1 MDKILIVDDSPTV
14 RRLLVHTLKPKRYQC
29 VEASDGFEALEKLVL
44 NPDIKL
50 VISDLNMPNMDGI
63 EFIGSVRKDP
73 VYQDLPIIMLTT
85 DSTPDNRRLAFEAGA
100 NLYLVKP
107 SPAHIILFKV
117 QSLLEADKEQ
127 TPCCPGRHRTRHSTS
142 G

>member
-1 MDKILIVDDSPTV
+1 MDKILIVDDSATV
-14 RRLLVHTLKPKRYQC
+14 RKLLVHTLKPRRYTC
-29 VEASDGFEALEKLVL
+29 IEACDGFDALEKLAM

-63 EFIGSVRKDP
+63 ELIGNIREDP
-73 VYQDLPIIMLTT
+73 QYTDLPIIMLTT
-85 DSTPDNRRLAFEAGA
+85 EAGQDNRRLAFDAGA

-117 QSLLEADKEQ
+117 QSLLDADK
-127 TPCCPGRHRTRHSTS
+127 
-142 G
+142 

>member
-50 VISDLNMPNMDGI
+50 VISDLNMPNMDGFELI
-63 EFIGSVRKDP
+63 TTIRGNPEYR
-73 VYQDLPIIMLTT
+73 DLPIIMLTT
-85 DSTPDNRRLAFEAGA
+85 EGSEDNRRQAFDAGA
-100 NLYLVKP
+100 DLYLVKP
-107 SPAHIILFKV
+107 SPPHIILFKV
-117 QSLLEADKEQ
+117 QSLLEADA
-127 TPCCPGRHRTRHSTS
+127 
-142 G
+142 